1 MEYKKNKEI
10 LIRRYH
16 IVVPCTIL
24 LIEKVKSF
32 RVIFVVAFLIKK
44 KVLIPKYKSMKSI
57 EQQQEEEQQE
67 HQEQQEQQYQLY
79 QK

>member
-1 MEYKKNKEI
+1 M
-10 LIRRYH
+10 
-16 IVVPCTIL
+16 
-24 LIEKVKSF
+24 
-32 RVIFVVAFLIKK
+32 IFVVAFLIKK

-67 HQEQQEQQYQLY
+67 QQYQLY